1 VTPVGGRSSICDM
14 GMPPQLH
21 RRLAAILI
29 MDVVG
34 YSRLTEADVESTH
47 QRLRAI
53 MNDVVAP
60 TLAETAG
67 RVVKRTGDGAMIE
80 FSSVTLAA
88 RAALQIQ
95 RESRSQ
101 ESGLPAEQ
109 QIWLRMGINLGDII
123 VDPSD
128 GDIYGDGVNIAARL
142 EGLANPGEIILSE
155 SAVQTV
161 DRTGYRFVDLGIRQ
175 LKNITRPIRTYRLVA
190 EDDPESERDPSSDVA
205 FVSFQRERLQDRPA
219 IAVMPFK
226 NSDHSVDHVHV
237 ADTLTENLIASIG
250 RWRSF
255 PVASRHSVFSYKDR
269 NVDLKSAAMQL
280 GVRFVVDGSL
290 RTSGSRIR
298 AQVQFMDVE
307 TMDHLLDE
315 HFDQDE
321 ADEFQMID
329 DLVLSISGA
338 LEPQVLRY
346 ERERAPALSPHQ
358 ATPYECLARGLW
370 HHFRFTPADN
380 EKAQA
385 YFRRILELDPT
396 HAQASAALAV
406 ALNYPATAGWVTD
419 RRSAY
424 NDAIVHARNAV
435 LFDPRDPHAHFS
447 LGLIC
452 QNTGSPHEAITQFLE
467 AIRLNPS
474 HVPSLAN
481 LGLTYSF
488 IGRADLGL
496 PYSERAVKIGAYDSR
511 LFVWQAC
518 LAVTYYLSRRY
529 RDALAACQGSLSAK
543 PDYPVAIRYLA
554 ASLGQLGRSVEA
566 SNVVRLLARL
576 DGDLSK
582 TETYLGQMFVAAAV
596 RHIVEGLRKAGF
608 S

>member
-1 VTPVGGRSSICDM
+1 M
-14 GMPPQLH
+14 GLPPPHLH
-21 RRLAAILI
+21 RRLAAILV
-29 MDVVG
+29 MDVAG
-34 YSRLTEADVESTH
+34 YSRLTEADVEGTH
-47 QRLRAI
+47 KRLRAI
-53 MNDVVAP
+53 MDNTVAP
-60 TLAETAG
+60 AVAQTAG
-67 RVVKRTGDGAMIE
+67 RIVKRTGDGAMIE
-80 FSSVTLAA
+80 FASVTLAA
-88 RAALQIQ
+88 RAASEIQHNTHLQ
-95 RESRSQ
+95 EN
-101 ESGLPAEQ
+101 GFPPEQ
-109 QIWLRMGINLGDII
+109 QIRLRIGINLGDII

-128 GDIYGDGVNIAARL
+128 DDIYGDGVNIAARL
-142 EGLANPGEIILSE
+142 ESLANPGEIILSE

-161 DRTGYRFVDLGIRQ
+161 DRTGFRFVDLGVRQ
-175 LKNITRPIRTYRLVA
+175 LKNISRPIRAYRLITG
-190 EDDPESERDPSSDVA
+190 DDPEPAAAPSSGAA
-205 FVSFQRERLQDRPA
+205 FAAFPRERLQDRPA

-226 NSDHSVDHVHV
+226 ASDASADHVHI
-237 ADTLTENLIASIG
+237 ADSLTENAIAAIG

-255 PVASRHSVFSYKDR
+255 PVASRHSVFAYKDR

-290 RTSGSRIR
+290 RWSGSRIR

-315 HFDQDE
+315 HFDHDQAGQVQ
-321 ADEFQMID
+321 ADAFQTVD

-338 LEPQVLRY
+338 LEPQILRY
-346 ERERAPALSPHQ
+346 ERERAPALPPHQ

-380 EKAQA
+380 AQAQA

-406 ALNYPATAGWVTD
+406 ALNYPAVAGWVTD

-424 NDAIVHARNAV
+424 TDAIVHARNAV

-447 LGLIC
+447 LGLVC
-452 QNTGSPHEAITQFLE
+452 QNTGSPHEASTRFLE
-467 AIRLNPS
+467 AIRLNPG

-518 LAVTYYLSRRY
+518 LAVTYYLSGRY
-529 RDALAACQGSLSAK
+529 RDALAACQASLSAK

-566 SNVVRLLARL
+566 SNVVRLLVRL
-576 DGDLSK
+576 DGDLAK
-582 TETYLGQMFVAAAV
+582 TEAYLRQMFVESAV
-596 RHIVEGLRKAGF
+596 SHIAEGLRKAGF